1 MTFVRSLRC
10 ALAGLADVLRT
21 QRHARFHALTTVA
34 VAALGAWL
42 RLPRESWLWLIAA
55 CGLVWTA
62 EILNTAIEIL
72 ADRVTM
78 QRDPLIGRA
87 KDAAAGAVLVAA
99 LAAFAIGALVL
110 GPPALAKIKALRN
123 DPAAPA
129 TAPAASVR

>member
-1 MTFVRSLRC
+1 MTFLRPLRC

-21 QRHARFHALTTVA
+21 QRHARFHLLATLA

-42 RLPRESWLWLIAA
+42 KIPRESWLWLITA
-55 CGLVWTA
+55 CGLVWMA
-62 EILNTAIEIL
+62 EIFNTAIEIL

-87 KDAAAGAVLVAA
+87 KDAAAGAVLAA
-99 LAAFAIGALVL
+99 SATALAIGALVL

-123 DPAAPA
+123 DPAP
-129 TAPAASVR
+129 PAAPSAAGAR